1 MKKIRRICLLVLICA
16 LLMPLSLPAQ
26 AAEGGQTAENG
37 CKTLDAKLPLKSD
50 EQLLE
55 TAKSVILYELD
66 SRTLVY
72 TWNPDEQLDPSGMN
86 KIMTALLAIEQADPS
101 TMVTVT
107 RSALDSVPIGS
118 MSAKLKNGEQISMS
132 DLLYCMMVGSAN
144 DAAAVIAE
152 HISGSQEAFTALMNQ
167 RARELGCTNT
177 NFLNANGLSAEG
189 QYSTA
194 RDLAKITEAA
204 LKNELFTQLFCT
216 EIYTVAA
223 TNESEERKVVTTN
236 YLMSRESIRTQFDER
251 VTGGKTG
258 ALSTTDR
265 SLIATAQVE
274 NIRYLTVVMSAQGTV
289 SENGLSVVK
298 FGSFEETRALLD
310 HGFAGYVK
318 RELFGSGQSMAR
330 FAVDGYGVAV
340 GPAAAVSAMLPVE
353 AQESE
358 VSYRT
363 ASDNGISMPV
373 AQDQVMGRLEVW
385 FRSMCV
391 AECDLVALHRLEDP
405 KELIHPVEP
414 EQAKVSN
421 FPWKTI
427 ALVTGIVIIGLA
439 LLCVLCLLA
448 VRVAGSM
455 RNKKRRKNRRRNHQR
470 GRK

>member
-455 RNKKRRKNRRRNHQR
+455 RNKKRHKNRRRNHQR